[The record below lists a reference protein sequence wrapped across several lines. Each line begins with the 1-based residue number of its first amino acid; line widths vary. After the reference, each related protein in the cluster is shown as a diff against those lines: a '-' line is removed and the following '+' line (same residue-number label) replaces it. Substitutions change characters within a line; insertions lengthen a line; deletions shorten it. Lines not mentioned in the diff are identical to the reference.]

1 VNDHRIE
8 GVGDVD
14 AEDLLALLDGDNVHD
29 VGPDELGF
37 SCFYIA
43 GHSHGDQNPSA
54 HINRDSLLWRCKGC
68 GRSGNLLE
76 LVKLAL
82 PLGTK
87 HTEAMAWLREH
98 FGEVVRKPRG
108 GSLRADL
115 EHRLARARVSHPERR
130 LPGEAETIG
139 RGGIFYM
146 DWTSDHEAAVYMRG
160 RGFSP
165 ETLADWN
172 VGWDSW
178 SRRVAIAIRD
188 ETGILVGFK
197 GRAIDNREPKY
208 LLLGDTEG
216 RELRYSDGYGFD
228 MHDARE
234 VLFGLDRAIR
244 SRSGTGSVPAELR
257 PNQPGQPDVRG
268 VRPRQQ
274 SPAAD
279 QSLVVCEG
287 ELDAIACHAAGVTNA
302 VALGTKSITARQ
314 LWLLRTTA
322 RVLVF
327 FLDSDDAG
335 QDAVWGF
342 VDDELKR
349 HPGHV
354 EKLSP
359 HFVLLVTDD
368 HEDDAA
374 AMAPA
379 DVRRLT
385 DGAQH
390 WLRYAIPSEP
400 AV

>member
-1 VNDHRIE
+1 MNDYRIE

-29 VGPDELGF
+29 VGPDEVGF
-37 SCFYIA
+37 SCFYVA

-76 LVKLAL
+76 LVKLAR
-82 PLGTK
+82 PLGTT
-87 HTEAMAWLREH
+87 HPEAMAWLREH

-108 GSLRADL
+108 GSLGADL
-115 EHRLARARVSHPERR
+115 EHRLARARVSHQERR

-139 RGGIFYM
+139 REGIFYM
-146 DWTSDHEAAVYMRG
+146 DWASDHEAAVYMRG

-165 ETLADWN
+165 ETLHDWN
-172 VGWDSW
+172 VGWDTW
-178 SRRVAIAIRD
+178 TRRVAIAIRD
-188 ETGILVGFK
+188 ENGILVGFK
-197 GRAIDNREPKY
+197 GRAIDRREPKY

-216 RELRYSDGYGFD
+216 RELRYGDGYGFD

-234 VLFGLDRAIR
+234 VLFGLDRAK
-244 SRSGTGSVPAELR
+244 GSDR
-257 PNQPGQPDVRG
+257 
-268 VRPRQQ
+268 
-274 SPAAD
+274 
-279 QSLVVCEG
+279 LVVCEG
-287 ELDAIACHAAGVTNA
+287 ELDAIACHAAGVINA

-314 LWLLRTTA
+314 LWLLRSHA
-322 RVLVF
+322 RVLTL

-342 VDDELKR
+342 VDDEGKK

-354 EKLSP
+354 EKISP

-374 AMAPA
+374 AMTPT
-379 DVRRLT
+379 DVRALT
-385 DGAQH
+385 ASAQH
-390 WLRYAIPSEP
+390 WMRYAIPSEP

>member
-1 VNDHRIE
+1 MNDYRIE

-29 VGPDELGF
+29 VGPDEVGF
-37 SCFYIA
+37 SCFYVA

-54 HINRDSLLWRCKGC
+54 HLNRDSLLWRCKGC

-76 LVKLAL
+76 LVKLAR
-82 PLGTK
+82 PLGTT
-87 HTEAMAWLREH
+87 HPEAMAWLREH

-115 EHRLARARVSHPERR
+115 EQRLARARVSHPERR
-130 LPGEAETIG
+130 LPVEAEIIG
-139 RGGIFYM
+139 REGIFYM

-197 GRAIDNREPKY
+197 GRAIDSREPKY

-216 RELRYSDGYGFD
+216 RELRYGDGYGFD

-234 VLFGLDRAIR
+234 VLFGL
-244 SRSGTGSVPAELR
+244 
-257 PNQPGQPDVRG
+257 
-268 VRPRQQ
+268 
-274 SPAAD
+274 
-279 QSLVVCEG
+279 
-287 ELDAIACHAAGVTNA
+287 IACHAAGVTNA

-314 LWLLRTTA
+314 LLLLRSHA
-322 RVLVF
+322 RVLIF

-374 AMAPA
+374 AMAAA

-400 AV
+400 SV